1 MELSKYILNS
11 RKDNEIVN
19 EFLERFSHKYD
30 IKKSFEKDIFS
41 EILFKTFLEEHN
53 DGEFEYVF
61 IYGIKSPSDKCLAI
75 LGRKEENNMEE
86 DEEFDTHLLYSV
98 PQITDK
104 KQLLSLLKNSKSNT
118 YHIIVLSLWECIKKE
133 DKPKFR
139 DKTNYLFEKKKQE
152 RIEKASRINYLKII
166 DKIFG
171 NIKIDY
177 SKIDNKE
184 YLGKLLKDNYIKIY
198 EELHQINYVNELVQV
213 SDIKFLDFEYDLQRN
228 KLYLDFKLIY
238 KYIENN
244 KLEIEKYNNL
254 LPSVK
259 TFKLKSI
266 TDENKLKQIIFEVT
280 LLKSLLGFAHLF
292 SRLFINQDIKY
303 NLINLYNNR
312 IPDDLFSFLQHIKIF
327 RNLLN

>member
-19 EFLERFSHKYD
+19 EFLKRFSYKYD

-41 EILFKTFLEEHN
+41 EISFKTFLKEHN

-75 LGRKEENNMEE
+75 LGRKKENNMEE

-104 KQLLSLLKNSKSNT
+104 KYLLTLLKNSKPNT
-118 YHIIVLSLWECIKKE
+118 YRIIVLSLFKCIEKE
-133 DKPKFR
+133 NKPKYR
-139 DKTNYLFEKKKQE
+139 DSQKYYFEKKKRE
-152 RIEKASRINYLKII
+152 RYEKASQINYLKII

-171 NIKIDY
+171 NTKIDY

-184 YLGKLLKDNYIKIY
+184 YLGNLLKTSYIKIY
-198 EELHQINYVNELVQV
+198 EELSSINYLKELISV
-213 SDIKFLDFEYDLQRN
+213 SDIKFNDFEYDLQRN

-238 KYIENN
+238 KYIEDNN
-244 KLEIEKYNNL
+244 PIIEKYNNL
-254 LPSVK
+254 LPEVRS
-259 TFKLKSI
+259 FKIKSI
-266 TDENKLKQIIFEVT
+266 TDKDKIKQIIFEVT
-280 LLKSLLGFAHLF
+280 FIKSLLGFVTLF
-292 SRLFINQDIKY
+292 SRLFLNQDIKY

-312 IPDDLFSFLQHIKIF
+312 IPDNLFSFLPHIKIF